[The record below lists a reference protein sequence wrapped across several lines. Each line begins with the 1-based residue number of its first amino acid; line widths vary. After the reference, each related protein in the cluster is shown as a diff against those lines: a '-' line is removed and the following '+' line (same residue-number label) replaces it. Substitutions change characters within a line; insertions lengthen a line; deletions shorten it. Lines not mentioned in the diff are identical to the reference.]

1 MPPGIPITHGRL
13 RMRSLVTLTLLATLA
28 WCTPAQAQ
36 NFKEKIKFPTNP
48 IVLGGEISPSM
59 AVTFNHSSHRDVACD
74 TCHHKPRCA
83 ICHYSPS
90 EEKSP
95 YASCSAAE
103 GCHTIQGR
111 SSEPESRFMAFHSRE
126 SMRSCFG
133 CHRSLSQEHPEFQGC
148 RPCHPQNPANEEK

>member
-1 MPPGIPITHGRL
+1 
-13 RMRSLVTLTLLATLA
+13 MRSLVTLTLLATLA

-36 NFKEKIKFPTNP
+36 NFKEKIKFPTSP

-103 GCHTIQGR
+103 GCHTIRGR
-111 SSEPESRFMAFHSRE
+111 SNETESRFMAFHSRE
-126 SMRSCFG
+126 SHERRKIAFCFFAFHPVLRSVSPNGAPFFHGHETLCE
-133 CHRSLSQEHPEFQGC
+133 R
-148 RPCHPQNPANEEK
+148 